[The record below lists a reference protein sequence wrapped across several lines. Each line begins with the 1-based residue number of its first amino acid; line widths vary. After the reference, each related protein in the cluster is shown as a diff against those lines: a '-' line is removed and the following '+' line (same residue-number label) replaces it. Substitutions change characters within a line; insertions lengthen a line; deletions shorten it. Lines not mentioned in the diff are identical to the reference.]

1 MIDII
6 EYNSKYDE
14 EVKDL
19 LVELQEYI
27 AMIDKEKYNI
37 LTPKY
42 REESFK
48 DNLEEIEEKQG
59 KMFLASINNEI
70 VGFIIGIII
79 PAENSYEFKAPK
91 GGKITELIVSK
102 KCRAK
107 GIGQALLNKME
118 EYFKNLDCKRI
129 LIEVFEYN
137 EAAKSFYDK
146 NKYFNRCRDIMKKID

>member
-42 REESFK
+42 REECFK
-48 DNLEEIEEKQG
+48 DNLEEIEENQG
-59 KMFLASINNEI
+59 KMYLASINNEI

-118 EYFKNLDCKRI
+118 EHFKNLDCKRI

-137 EAAKSFYDK
+137 EVAKSFYDK